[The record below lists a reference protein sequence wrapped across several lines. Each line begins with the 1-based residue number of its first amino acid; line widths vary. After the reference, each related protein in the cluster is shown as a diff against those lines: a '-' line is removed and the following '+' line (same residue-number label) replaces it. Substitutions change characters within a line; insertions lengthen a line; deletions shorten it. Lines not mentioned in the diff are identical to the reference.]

1 MSVVFHSSSFTS
13 WNFLFTIQ
21 VYKLTVVHEGEPMLG
36 RHNGRLVISTFW
48 FVTSSLV
55 FLFTFLCRDSNG
67 LLQEVMLTLT
77 VLVNV
82 VAIERSIFVI

>member
-1 MSVVFHSSSFTS
+1 MSVVFYSSSFTS

-55 FLFTFLCRDSNG
+55 FLFTFLWRRFKR
-67 LLQEVMLTLT
+67 
-77 VLVNV
+77 LVARGDVNSHCF
-82 VAIERSIFVI
+82 IERGSN

>member
-55 FLFTFLCRDSNG
+55 FLFTFLWRRFKR
-67 LLQEVMLTLT
+67 
-77 VLVNV
+77 LVARGDVNSHCFSESV
-82 VAIERSIFVI
+82 VAMWT

>member
-21 VYKLTVVHEGEPMLG
+21 VYKLTVVCKGEPMLG
-36 RHNGRLVISTFW
+36 RHNGRLAISTFW

-55 FLFTFLCRDSNG
+55 FLFKFLWRRFKRLVARGDVNSHCFSEGGSN
-67 LLQEVMLTLT
+67 
-77 VLVNV
+77 
-82 VAIERSIFVI
+82 